1 MSKSIVQLSL
11 KKSLSIL
18 LFIVLLSAIGGGL
31 YLKQGVETPLRINE
45 PTLFKVEKGAS
56 VNAVCR
62 QFMKND
68 WLSECLTLKVSS
80 KLNAVSSQIQSGTYQ
95 LQPEQ
100 TLKAA
105 IALFVSG
112 KTHQFPFT
120 IIDGENI
127 YQVLDKV
134 SKSPYLIDDVNDKSF
149 IELSRALNIRADTPE
164 GYLAPDTYFVEAETS
179 ATAVLLRAVEKQKIR
194 LEKVWSERQPS
205 RLKTPYELLKLA
217 SIVEKESALASER
230 NTIASVFFNRLDE
243 KMRLQTDPTII
254 YGIWKEYKGDIKR
267 VHIKQKTPYNT
278 YRING
283 LPPTPIANPSL
294 GSLLAVA
301 HPESTDY
308 FYFVASGDGGHVF
321 SKTLAEHNKALRA
334 YLAKQKAKQKAEQE
348 TNEASQNR

>member
-1 MSKSIVQLSL
+1 MSKSNVQFSL
-11 KKSLSIL
+11 KRSLLIL
-18 LFIVLLSAIGGGL
+18 LPVVLLLLIGGGL
-31 YLKQGVETPLRINE
+31 YIKQGIEKPLRIGE
-45 PTLFKVEKGAS
+45 PTLFKVAKGAS
-56 VNAVCR
+56 VNAVCH
-62 QFMKND
+62 QFKKND
-68 WLSECLTLKVSS
+68 WLEECVTLKISS
-80 KLNAVSSQIQSGTYQ
+80 KLNLVSTQIQSGTYEV
-95 LQPEQ
+95 QPQ
-100 TLKAA
+100 QPLNSV

-127 YQVLDKV
+127 YQVLDKI
-134 SKSPYLIDDVNDKSF
+134 SESSYLIDNVNELNF
-149 IELSRALNIRADTPE
+149 LELSKALDLKADTPE
-164 GYLAPDTYFVEAETS
+164 GYLAPDTYFVEAETL
-179 ATAVLLRAVEKQKIR
+179 ATDVLKRAVAKQKTR
-194 LEKVWSERQPS
+194 LEKVWSERQRS

-230 NTIASVFFNRLDE
+230 NRIASVFFNRLDK

-294 GSLLAVA
+294 DSLLAVA
-301 HPESTDY
+301 HPESSDY
-308 FYFVASGDGGHVF
+308 FYFVASGEGGHVF

-334 YLAKQKAKQKAEQE
+334 YLAKQKAKQKAEQKI
-348 TNEASQNR
+348 NDASQN

>member
-1 MSKSIVQLSL
+1 MSKSIVQFSI
-11 KKSLSIL
+11 KKSLLITL
-18 LFIVLLSAIGGGL
+18 TLVVLCAIAGWMYVKKGI
-31 YLKQGVETPLRINE
+31 ETPLNTNE
-45 PTLFKVEKGAS
+45 PILFKVAKGAS
-56 VNAVCR
+56 LNAVCH
-62 QFMKND
+62 QFKKND
-68 WLSECLTLKVSS
+68 WLEECVTLKISS
-80 KLNAVSSQIQSGTYQ
+80 KLNVVSSQIQSGTYEI
-95 LQPEQ
+95 QPQ
-100 TLKAA
+100 QPLKSV

-127 YQVLDKV
+127 YQVLDKISNSSFLV
-134 SKSPYLIDDVNDKSF
+134 DDVNDLSF
-149 IELSRALNIRADTPE
+149 NQLSKALNLKADTPE
-164 GYLAPDTYFVEAETS
+164 GYLAPDTYFVEADTP
-179 ATAVLLRAVEKQKIR
+179 ATAVLLRAVKKQKTR
-194 LEKVWSERQPS
+194 LEKVWSERQRS

-230 NTIASVFFNRLDE
+230 NRIASVFFNRLDK

-301 HPESTDY
+301 HPESGDY
-308 FYFVASGDGGHVF
+308 FYFVASGEGGHVF
-321 SKTLAEHNKALRA
+321 SKTLAEHNKALRS

-348 TNEASQNR
+348 IYEASQNK